1 MEAFILFGISSP
13 TAGIT
18 HHKSNLANTAQSH
31 RKRKKHHAD
40 TKNVDKFI
48 ALRT

>member
-18 HHKSNLANTAQSH
+18 HHKSNLANTAQFYWKEEVTS
-31 RKRKKHHAD
+31 
-40 TKNVDKFI
+40 V
-48 ALRT
+48 